1 MKITREYN
9 FNDLYENSWSGAID
23 TLDTIIKND
32 MENELMEHLE
42 EIFDNQIPTETEP
55 VQEDTV
61 IKSAPVVIE
70 KSDFQGTME
79 DNVLDLYRK
88 KLVGTW
94 HVSKDMTF
102 KFSADGSY
110 AGFFDSNLSDVN
122 NYTYQCGMQEESP
135 VLYIYNEEKT
145 SMVSYTLILN
155 DEDNV
160 VLHFEAAGIDLE
172 LKKEKK

>member
-1 MKITREYN
+1 MRKSDMKKIMIAIT
-9 FNDLYENSWSGAID
+9 LID
-23 TLDTIIKND
+23 IVIIMVFLLVLEAPTPSINKNAS
-32 MENELMEHLE
+32 LVT
-42 EIFDNQIPTETEP
+42 DNQIPTETEP

-122 NYTYQCGMQEESP
+122 NYTYQCVMQEESP

>member
-1 MKITREYN
+1 MRKSDMKKIMIAIT
-9 FNDLYENSWSGAID
+9 LID
-23 TLDTIIKND
+23 IVIIMVFLLVLEAPTPSINKNAS
-32 MENELMEHLE
+32 LVT
-42 EIFDNQIPTETEP
+42 DNQIPTETEP

-102 KFSADGSY
+102 NFSADGSY

-172 LKKEKK
+172 LKKENI

>member
-1 MKITREYN
+1 MRKSDIKKIMI
-9 FNDLYENSWSGAID
+9 AI
-23 TLDTIIKND
+23 TLIDIVIIIVFLWILEAPTPSINKNAS
-32 MENELMEHLE
+32 LV
-42 EIFDNQIPTETEP
+42 IDNQIPTESEQ

-61 IKSAPVVIE
+61 IESAAVVVE

-79 DNVLDLYRK
+79 DNVLDLYRQ

-94 HVSKDMTF
+94 HVSQDMTF
-102 KFSADGSY
+102 EFSADGSY

-122 NYTYQCGMQEESP
+122 NYTYQCGMQEERP

-145 SMVSYTLILN
+145 SMVSYTLMLN

-160 VLHFEAAGIDLE
+160 ILRFEAAGIDLE